1 MPISLLASNS
11 TVAEDSAKSLND
23 SSSGFGNSSPPLQPA
38 PSNSLSSENRF
49 HSLPFSLT
57 KMSSTTNSSISH
69 SPLSL
74 SVQSVI
80 GEGTSGPTQ
89 ESPPATVAPI
99 NMHGLEAGS
108 LAEVKENPPFY
119 GVIRWIGQP
128 PGVNEVLAGLEL
140 VITVRFENLWGQFL
154 SISNPAG
161 SFHCCLSL

>member
-1 MPISLLASNS
+1 MLIYCFFKNNS

-23 SSSGFGNSSPPLQPA
+23 SSTGFGHSSPPLQP
-38 PSNSLSSENRF
+38 PPTNTLSAENRF

-57 KMSSTTNSSISH
+57 KMSSGSNAIGH

-80 GEGTSGPTQ
+80 GEGNAGATQ
-89 ESPPATVAPI
+89 ESTPPMVAPI

-140 VITVRFENLWGQFL
+140 VNNVRFKSLPLLPILCLATSSFL
-154 SISNPAG
+154 LRNT
-161 SFHCCLSL
+161 

>member
-1 MPISLLASNS
+1 M
-11 TVAEDSAKSLND
+11 AEDSAKSLND
-23 SSSGFGNSSPPLQPA
+23 SSPGFGHSSPPLQP
-38 PSNSLSSENRF
+38 PPTNSLSAENRY

-57 KMSSTTNSSISH
+57 KMSSGNNAIGH

-80 GEGTSGPTQ
+80 GEGNAGPTQ
-89 ESPPATVAPI
+89 DSPPPTVAPI

-140 VITVRFENLWGQFL
+140 VMNIHFN
-154 SISNPAG
+154 
-161 SFHCCLSL
+161 

>member
-1 MPISLLASNS
+1 MLTLTDILVLILTA
-11 TVAEDSAKSLND
+11 AEDPAKSLSD
-23 SSSGFGNSSPPLQPA
+23 SSPGFGHSSPPLQP
-38 PSNSLSSENRF
+38 PLTNSVSTENRF

-57 KMSSTTNSSISH
+57 KTSNTNGTGTTIGH

-80 GEGTSGPTQ
+80 GDVNTTANQ
-89 ESPPATVAPI
+89 ESPSSAGPVGNT
-99 NMHGLEAGS
+99 HGLEAGS

-140 VITVRFENLWGQFL
+140 V
-154 SISNPAG
+154 SINHSSN
-161 SFHCCLSL
+161 

>member
-1 MPISLLASNS
+1 MPQTKSELTFCFCFL
-11 TVAEDSAKSLND
+11 TVAEDPAKSLTD
-23 SSSGFGNSSPPLQPA
+23 SSSGFGHSSPPLQP
-38 PSNSLSSENRF
+38 PLTNSVTTENRF

-57 KMSSTTNSSISH
+57 KASSTNGAIGH

-80 GEGTSGPTQ
+80 GDVNTTANQ
-89 ESPPATVAPI
+89 ESPSTGGPVG
-99 NMHGLEAGS
+99 NSHGLEAGS

-140 VITVRFENLWGQFL
+140 VNI
-154 SISNPAG
+154 I
-161 SFHCCLSL
+161 